1 MQKPWILGNTS
12 ASHYVKKKKKKSH
25 RDKLLIWNKIKNKWE
40 KIKVLIAD
48 KYLALLEIIDTY
60 RQKTEYEI

>member
-12 ASHYVKKKKKKSH
+12 ASHYVKKKKKSH
-25 RDKLLIWNKIKNKWE
+25 RDKLLIWNTIKNKWE

-48 KYLALLEIIDTY
+48 KYLALLEIIDMY
-60 RQKTEYEI
+60 RQKTEYGI